1 MEDMRMSTERRDTIA
16 GGFTETASDYDGAV
30 RYNIEGAQRLVLAIP
45 PGRYDDVLDVGC
57 GTGWATQAMIDRFAP
72 LRVTGVDPSEGM
84 LEQFQA
90 KLGRLEGVEITLVQA
105 GVEDMPV
112 APDTFDL
119 VISSMAYHWF
129 QHRRL
134 AAEQMARALKPGGVV
149 AILCSG
155 KGGEQAYRD
164 IIANVEPINYAWLG
178 AFDGNLRD
186 IDEMEGYLTGA
197 GLEVIDIWMERR
209 TRTVPVEEYM
219 DRMRVVAGHII
230 GDPSEPEVAAW
241 LATIEE
247 RMRERSGPRGWTYD
261 FMKLYAIAR
270 KPDACGAY
278 E

>member
-1 MEDMRMSTERRDTIA
+1 MSTERRDTIA